1 MPKSITIDIFDSRS
15 IENAIRAL
23 EIEQQRL
30 ERKSMELAKRLAEIG
45 LNVATVRFATAQY
58 DGDGEVEVLP
68 LQPIKNGYAIVAKG
82 EAVAFIE
89 FGAGATY
96 GYGHPKPDVDGYHF
110 GPGTWNPESPHWN
123 DPKGWYYAHGK
134 RSLGNAPAMA
144 MYGAEE
150 AILMA
155 DIREIAQQV
164 FND

>member
-1 MPKSITIDIFDSRS
+1 MPKTITIDIFDSRS
-15 IENAIRAL
+15 IENAIKAL

-30 ERKSMELAKRLAEIG
+30 ERKSMELAKRLADIG
-45 LNVATVRFATAQY
+45 VIVARVGFATTLY
-58 DGDGEVEVLP
+58 DGDDHVEVTVE
-68 LQPIKNGYAIVAKG
+68 PIKNGYAIVAKG

-123 DPKGWYYAHGK
+123 DPKGWYYEHGK